1 MDEKE
6 KDFLE
11 GMTEKVEAE
20 QPERVEPE
28 KSEPEKGVEP
38 AKPEPEASPAPE
50 PKKEET
56 VPLAALR
63 AEREK
68 RQAYERELAE
78 LRAKQQQEPA
88 PNFYE
93 APDQYVQ
100 HLMTQ
105 AQQQATQRLYAA
117 LEAQARETY
126 QDYDDVFA
134 EVQAHAAE
142 NPAVVSQILNSP
154 NPALAAYKFGKQLRE
169 MKALQDPAAYR
180 ASLKAEI
187 MAELQ
192 KEAEAKESA
201 RRKAAESIPPD
212 LANAR
217 SASTDQDVA
226 GDPFK
231 TLFSKE

>member
-11 GMTEKVEAE
+11 VMTETVEVE
-20 QPERVEPE
+20 QPEKAEPAAA
-28 KSEPEKGVEP
+28 EPEKGEVQE
-38 AKPEPEASPAPE
+38 AVASPAPE
-50 PKKEET
+50 PKKEDT
-56 VPLAALR
+56 VPLAALK

-78 LRAKQQQEPA
+78 LRAKQQQEQA

-100 HLMTQ
+100 HLMAQT
-105 AQQQATQRLYAA
+105 QQQATQRLYAA
-117 LEAQARETY
+117 LEEQARETY
-126 QDYDDVFA
+126 ADYDEVFA

-142 NPAVVSQILNSP
+142 NPAVAPKILNAP
-154 NPALAAYKFGKQLRE
+154 NPAVAAYKLGKQLRE

-180 ASLKAEI
+180 AALKAEI
-187 MAELQ
+187 LAEVQ
-192 KEAEAKESA
+192 RDAEVKEAAKRKVAEA
-201 RRKAAESIPPD
+201 IPPD

-217 SASTDQDVA
+217 SASNDQDVT

-231 TLFSKE
+231 SLFKE